1 MLLLPFFHV
10 YSVNLLIFHQFVLYS
25 SILMTILTKKHP
37 HTRFS
42 APFQGVN
49 DHDVYLAI
57 KKKEKKTLMTCVF
70 MKPFSIQ
77 LSIVHFPKTLRKAP
91 PTSTFVAFLHC
102 LNFFTLFEL
111 FVLSKHDNE

>member
-57 KKKEKKTLMTCVF
+57 KKKKKKKKTPYDLCIYEAIQYSAINCT
-70 MKPFSIQ
+70 FS
-77 LSIVHFPKTLRKAP
+77 
-91 PTSTFVAFLHC
+91 
-102 LNFFTLFEL
+102 
-111 FVLSKHDNE
+111 